1 MKVRVVIPNTSQAF
15 LDSQVPERQ
24 LVAGGRFELEVIC
37 LDQGPESLESAVDEA
52 VVGPAILAEGIRA
65 EAEGFDAM
73 VIDCAMDIGLAAIRE
88 RISIPVTSAA
98 QASYLV
104 ALGLGDR
111 FSVITMIEPATRLI
125 DSLIRRYRLTE
136 RVASVR
142 FADVPVLGL
151 MDTEAAAKAIA
162 KASRTALKTDGA
174 DVIVLG
180 CTGMAPVARKLQ
192 EDLRVPVVDPA
203 AAALLMAESYV
214 RMGLLHSRR
223 SYPHPPSKKLNG
235 SMYDAAGLEG
245 LGFYG
250 STH

>member
-1 MKVRVVIPNTSQAF
+1 MRIRVVVPNTSQAF
-15 LDSQVPERQ
+15 LESQRPERRR
-24 LVAGGRFELEVIC
+24 VAGERFDLEVIC

-65 EAEGFDAM
+65 EADGVDAM

-88 RISIPVTSAA
+88 RVSIPVTSAA
-98 QASYLV
+98 QASYLM

-125 DSLIRRYRLTE
+125 DNLLRRYGLTQ

-142 FADVPVLGL
+142 FADVPVLDL
-151 MDTEAAAKAIA
+151 LDTDTAARAIAAAA
-162 KASRTALKTDGA
+162 RQALDNDGA

-180 CTGMAPVARKLQ
+180 CTGMAPVARRLQEKLQ
-192 EDLRVPVVDPA
+192 APVVEPA
-203 AAALLMAESYV
+203 AAALLMAESYT
-214 RMGLLHSRR
+214 RMGLTHSRR
-223 SYPHPPSKKLNG
+223 SYPRAPDKRLKG
-235 SMYDAAGLEG
+235 SMYEAAGLEG

-250 STH
+250 ATQ

>member
-1 MKVRVVIPNTSQAF
+1 MKIRVVIPNTSQAF
-15 LDSQVPERQ
+15 LESQRPERQ

-65 EAEGFDAM
+65 EADGFDAM
-73 VIDCAMDIGLAAIRE
+73 VIDCAMDIGLEPIRE
-88 RISIPVTSAA
+88 RVSIPVTSAA

-111 FSVITMIEPATRLI
+111 FSVITLIEPATRLI
-125 DSLIRRYRLTE
+125 HNLLRRYGLTQ

-151 MDTEAAAKAIA
+151 MDTEVAAKAIA
-162 KASRTALKTDGA
+162 EASRMALDHDGA

-180 CTGMAPVARKLQ
+180 CTGMAPVARQLQ
-192 EDLRVPVVDPA
+192 RELHVPVIDPA
-203 AAALLMAESYV
+203 AAALLMAESYI
-214 RMGLLHSRR
+214 RMGLTHSRR
-223 SYPHPPSKKLNG
+223 SYARPPDKKLNG
-235 SMYDAAGLEG
+235 SMYEASGLEE

-250 STH
+250 ATQ